1 MHGFPRTLIVCILIT
16 GTISTSVA
24 QQAPAT
30 SKTATAVKHKVEG
43 LTPQAHITVI
53 RTGAPEEFGDLISH
67 SQDGF
72 TFYDVDLKQDVTL
85 RYDEVKKIK
94 DGYGGYNSIQGRH
107 TDRSKGLMIAL
118 VLVGVLGAL
127 IGPAAAAK

>member
-1 MHGFPRTLIVCILIT
+1 MRDFGRTLIVCILIT
-16 GTISTSVA
+16 GMTLTSVA

-30 SKTATAVKHKVEG
+30 SKTATAVKQKVEG

-53 RTGAPEEFGDLISH
+53 RTGAREEFGDFISH

-72 TFYDVDLKQDVTL
+72 TFYDVDQKQDVTF

-127 IGPAAAAK
+127 IGAAAAAK

>member
-1 MHGFPRTLIVCILIT
+1 MRDFGLTLIVCILIS
-16 GTISTSVA
+16 STNLASVA
-24 QQAPAT
+24 QQAPAL
-30 SKTATAVKHKVEG
+30 SKTALAVKHKAEG

-53 RTGAPEEFGDLISH
+53 RIGAPEEFGCFISH

-72 TFYDVDLKQDVTL
+72 TFYDVDQKQDVTF

-107 TDRSKGLMIAL
+107 TDRSKGIIIAL
-118 VLVGVLGAL
+118 VLVAVLGAL
-127 IGPAAAAK
+127 IGAAAAAK